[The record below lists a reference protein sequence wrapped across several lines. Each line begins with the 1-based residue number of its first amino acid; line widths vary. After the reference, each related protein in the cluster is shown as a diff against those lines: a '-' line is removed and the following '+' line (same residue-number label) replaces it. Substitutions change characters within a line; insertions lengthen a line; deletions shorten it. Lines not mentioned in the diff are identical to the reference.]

1 MIKGKK
7 GLIIGIANDHSIA
20 WGIAKQLHANGAEL
34 AITYQNSTLLKRVK
48 PLADKVNSNIL
59 IECDV
64 NNEKHLQN
72 TLNQIKKEFGKIDF
86 IIHAVAYSDKNEL
99 NGRYLDTS
107 KDNFIN
113 SLSISCYSFT
123 RIAKLFQPIV
133 NEGGSLITL
142 SFHGA
147 NKVMPNYNV
156 MGVAKAALEA
166 SVRYLAVD
174 LGEKNIRVNAISAG
188 PIKTLAAS
196 GIGDFRFIL
205 KWNELN
211 APLKRNVNQ
220 LDVGNSALYLLS
232 ELGSAVTGEIQHVDC
247 GYHTVGMVAVDETEG
262 VSELLGEFKNSKK

>member
-20 WGIAKQLHANGAEL
+20 WGITKQLHAHGANL

-64 NNEKHLQN
+64 NNENHLQN
-72 TLNQIKKEFGKIDF
+72 TLNEIKKEFGKIDF

-123 RIAKLFQPIV
+123 RIAKIFQPII
-133 NEGGSLITL
+133 NPGGSLVTL
-142 SFHGA
+142 SF
-147 NKVMPNYNV
+147 
-156 MGVAKAALEA
+156 L
-166 SVRYLAVD
+166 
-174 LGEKNIRVNAISAG
+174 
-188 PIKTLAAS
+188 
-196 GIGDFRFIL
+196 
-205 KWNELN
+205 W
-211 APLKRNVNQ
+211 
-220 LDVGNSALYLLS
+220 
-232 ELGSAVTGEIQHVDC
+232 
-247 GYHTVGMVAVDETEG
+247 
-262 VSELLGEFKNSKK
+262 SK